1 MRAILTLI
9 VLLSTTSAVVAD
21 PLEPARTGGAAT
33 IAHELRC
40 LTTTGRIL
48 VIGAHPDDEDTTLLA
63 WYARGVGAQAAYLSL
78 SRGEGGQN
86 RYGAELGDGLGLLRS
101 RELEAARRLDGA
113 RQYFTRA
120 SDFGFSKTLD
130 EALRFWPE
138 EELLRDAV
146 RIVRKLRPQVIVS
159 IFPASPLAG
168 HGQHQVA
175 GLIAERVL
183 DAAADPT
190 RFPELASDE
199 GLLPWRAEAVYR
211 RAWRDPEN
219 ATHQVR
225 LAHLDPFSGRS
236 FQQIAMESRSLHRS
250 QDMGQLESLG
260 HREIALAW
268 VAGNPAPE
276 GAEPFAGLEL
286 RPRQLAQSL
295 APGAAREEV
304 VARLETVEALAN
316 EALSALRPTDLE
328 AVFPFLSE
336 IATHLDV
343 AVTTL
348 RPSADADLEAAWVL
362 AELERRQAG
371 AARALAAAAGLVWD
385 ATARTEA
392 VVAPGTI
399 EVDVTVWN
407 AGSRRVSLPELAV
420 TLWSPS
426 GWSEIQGVG
435 FAAEPR
441 AVTVAPGQVL
451 ERSVAVRLRPDA
463 PITAPAHLLR
473 PKHGQLYDWAEV
485 AAAGRGEPFG
495 RPGLE
500 ARLSVEVEGVRL
512 RLDREVVARFRDQEL
527 GEVRRP
533 LRVVPAIEVE
543 VEPEVIV
550 HRQGSSSPI
559 RVAVVLTNRTGAVQR
574 GRVEALLAE
583 GPIDLPFE
591 LAGGERRTVTL
602 ELPSPSE
609 PGATEVV
616 VRARRDDGAIFDL
629 AVPLIDHPHV
639 APIPWPRRAQ
649 VHVAAVPLELPQRR
663 IGWIR
668 GPGEDLPERLAALGG
683 RGRVLDTTAL
693 EAGSFH
699 DLEVIVIG
707 SRAWETEPA
716 LPRANPGLL
725 EWVENGGV
733 LITLYQRYP
742 YFEGPPR
749 GPESFTLARP
759 IGRVVDETAPLR
771 PLDPAHPL
779 WLEPNLLD
787 PIDQQG
793 WIQERGLFFPS
804 SWGPAL
810 RPFVAIADPG
820 EDEQLGAI
828 LAMQHGRGAWI
839 YTGLAFFR
847 QLPEGV
853 PGAWRLFA
861 NLLALGPDDVPA
873 VDPPSSPPAP
883 PAEVLP

>member
-1 MRAILTLI
+1 MRAIVTLL
-9 VLLSTTSAVVAD
+9 VLLLATSTVAAD
-21 PLEPARTGGAAT
+21 PLETARTGGAAA
-33 IAHELRC
+33 IAQELRS
-40 LTTTGRIL
+40 LSTTARVL

-130 EALRFWPE
+130 EALRLWPE
-138 EELLRDAV
+138 DELLRDAV
-146 RIVRKLRPQVIVS
+146 RIVRRIRPQVIVS

-183 DAAADPT
+183 EAAADPE
-190 RFPELASDE
+190 RYPELASDE

-236 FQQIAMESRSLHRS
+236 YQQIAMESRSLHRS
-250 QDMGQLESLG
+250 QDMGQLQSLG
-260 HREIALAW
+260 HREIALAF
-268 VAGNPAPE
+268 VAGNPAP
-276 GAEPFAGLEL
+276 GPEPFTGLAL
-286 RPRQLAQSL
+286 RPRQLAEGL
-295 APGAAREEV
+295 APGAVREEV

-316 EALSALRPTDLE
+316 EGLAALRPADLDG
-328 AVFPFLSE
+328 VFPFLSE

-348 RPSADADLEAAWVL
+348 RPAADGDLEAAWVL

-385 ATARTEA
+385 ATARAEA

-451 ERSVAVRLRPDA
+451 ERTVAVRLRPDA
-463 PITAPAHLLR
+463 PVTAPAHLLR
-473 PKHGQLYDWAEV
+473 PKLGELYDWGEIAP
-485 AAAGRGEPFG
+485 AGRGEPFG

-500 ARLSVEVEGVRL
+500 ARLSLEVEGVRL
-512 RLDREVVARFRDQEL
+512 RLDREVVARSRDQEL

-543 VEPEVIV
+543 VEREVIV
-550 HRQGSSSPI
+550 HRQGSSTPI
-559 RVAVVLTNRTGAVQR
+559 RVAVVLTNRTNAVQR
-574 GRVEALLAE
+574 GRVEALHAD
-583 GPIDLPFE
+583 GPIDMPFE
-591 LAGGERRTVTL
+591 LAGTERRTVTL
-602 ELPSPSE
+602 DLPAPAE
-609 PGATEVV
+609 PGETHVAI
-616 VRARRDDGAIFDL
+616 RARRDDGAVFDL

-639 APIPWPRRAQ
+639 APIPWPRRAS
-649 VHVAAVPLELPQRR
+649 VRVAAVALELPDRR

-683 RGRVLDTTAL
+683 RGRVLDTAAL
-693 EAGSFH
+693 EAGAFQ
-699 DLEVIVIG
+699 DLDVIVIG

-716 LPRANPGLL
+716 LSRANPGLL
-725 EWVENGGV
+725 DWVAGGGV

-742 YFEGPPR
+742 YFDGPPR
-749 GPESFTLARP
+749 GPEDFTLARP

-787 PIDQQG
+787 PTDQHG
-793 WIQERGLFFPS
+793 WVQERGLFFPS
-804 SWGPAL
+804 TWGPAL

-828 LAMQHGRGAWI
+828 VAMQYGRGAWI

-873 VDPPSSPPAP
+873 LDAP
-883 PAEVLP
+883 VEAPVAAPVEALP